1 MSSHFYHSLS
11 LCDWSSA
18 ISFTVTGITH
28 NCVGN
33 TTGHESVTLITK
45 QQTLIST
52 PNHTTIL
59 NIHGKDRSCLISL
72 LTLLLITLTGLSR
85 VIL

>member
-33 TTGHESVTLITK
+33 TTGHGRWLPLLCICVKSELF
-45 QQTLIST
+45 LPT
-52 PNHTTIL
+52 PANVSHRDRLVIDFLTPIL
-59 NIHGKDRSCLISL
+59 
-72 LTLLLITLTGLSR
+72 
-85 VIL
+85 